1 MNNLG
6 PLEGYNAAK
15 RSIFIL
21 DENGKITYRWISD
34 DPTVEPNYEEINA
47 VLKKTRYSIRIVG

>member
-1 MNNLG
+1 MESLG

-21 DENGKITYRWISD
+21 DENYNIIYKWISD
-34 DPTVEPNYEEINA
+34 VPTVEPNYEEINA
-47 VLKKTRYSIRIVG
+47 VLKKKK